1 MTQDPA
7 ETASK
12 HDPYAAF
19 RIPAYRHFLIGSLL
33 VMIGTAAQG
42 LAIGWEIYERTGQ
55 PLALGLVGLVQAVP
69 MLLFTLPAGYLADVY
84 DRRKLMMLS
93 LAGATCT
100 SVGLAVFSI
109 MQGPGWAMY
118 LLLFLDAAILRLG
131 APALSALMPLLVPV
145 ELFESA
151 VKWRTSLFQ
160 IAGVAGP
167 ALGGFIIGWS
177 VPAAYLCSAASTAFF
192 ILFLTTMKL
201 PAAPRSTPG
210 DMVGQVIEGIRFVW
224 SRQLLLGAMSLDL
237 FAVLLGGAV
246 YLLPVF
252 AKEIINLEPV
262 GLEPAAALGWL
273 RAAPAA
279 GAGCMALLMAFLP
292 PLRQAGRVLFWA
304 VGGFGVATIVFG
316 LTDNFWLSWG
326 MLFLTGALDNIS
338 MVVRHTLT
346 QLATPNQMRGRVS
359 SVSGVFIGSSN
370 ELGGFESGLVAQ
382 WFSPVISVVSGGIGT
397 LVVVAAWSGLFPGLR
412 RLGTLSEIV
421 SKKDEVDGKKEEAAD
436 AAT

>member
-1 MTQDPA
+1 MSESATTGSEYDR
-7 ETASK
+7 
-12 HDPYAAF
+12 YAVF
-19 RIPAYRHFLIGSLL
+19 RIPVYRRFLIGSLL
-33 VMIGTAAQG
+33 VMIGTSAQG
-42 LAIGWEIYERTGQ
+42 LAISWEIYERTGQ

-69 MLLFTLPAGYLADVY
+69 MLLLTLPAGYLADVY

-100 SVGLAVFSI
+100 SIALAVFSI
-109 MQGPGWAMY
+109 FQGAVWVMY

-131 APALSALMPLLVPV
+131 APARSALMPLLVPT
-145 ELFESA
+145 ELFENA

-167 ALGGFIIGWS
+167 ALGGIILVWS

-192 ILFLTTMKL
+192 ILFLCTMKL
-201 PAAPRSTPG
+201 PVVLRNKPG
-210 DMVGQVIEGIRFVW
+210 NMIAQVIEGVRFVW

-252 AKEIINLEPV
+252 AKEIINLEAV
-262 GLEPAAALGWL
+262 GLDPAEALGWL
-273 RAAPAA
+273 RAAPTA

-292 PLRQAGRVLFWA
+292 PIRKAGKVLFWA
-304 VGGFGVATIVFG
+304 VGGFGLATIIFG
-316 LTDNFWLSWG
+316 LTDNFWLAWG
-326 MLFLTGALDNIS
+326 MLFLTGAFDNVS
-338 MVVRHTLT
+338 MVIRHTLT

-359 SVSGVFIGSSN
+359 SVSGIFIGSSN

-382 WFSPVISVVSGGIGT
+382 WFSPLISVVSGGVGT
-397 LVVVAAWSGLFPGLR
+397 IVVVATWSGLFPGLR
-412 RLGTLSEIV
+412 RLGHLSDVIP
-421 SKKDEVDGKKEEAAD
+421 KKDEIDNKSEQEINN
-436 AAT
+436 